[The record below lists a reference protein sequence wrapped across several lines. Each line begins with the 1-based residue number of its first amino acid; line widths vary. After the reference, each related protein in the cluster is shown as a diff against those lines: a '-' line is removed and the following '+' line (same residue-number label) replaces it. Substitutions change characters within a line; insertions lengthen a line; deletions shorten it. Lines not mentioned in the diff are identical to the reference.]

1 MKLKLTSRLIG
12 LSLCLLGLSINMG
25 CSDKYERLPK
35 ATTKEVE
42 SLTERFQAFLD
53 EAKKIKPDD
62 SLALLHHFSHAA
74 LTAVSPGDFKTMAAK
89 FISSAGSG
97 GLDDLE
103 IKGARSPG
111 KVRVLLIKTSE
122 GKGVIPFVQSSD
134 GWKMDEIKPAFGDF
148 STEVNLK
155 GNMPVSPPSILA
167 SVSVLQDPQSSE
179 TDRVQAALGLSSAKD
194 QETCKKFAATEK
206 KAWPKTAL
214 LYAAW
219 KTGGNC
225 APFAAAFPE
234 DGEAQVELYD
244 ADTESYRTLLKGL
257 GECAAESPKMSAALK
272 VYRGCYK
279 VEGSARS
286 EYVDM
291 VVALANAKPAYILQA
306 ALKTKYKYE
315 TDPVANIVVGAIH
328 GEKEAGFYKFI
339 YAKAK
344 SGGRAGR
351 LAKDWVEKMDKRDEE
366 EPAGTH
372 DPEKAPAE

>member
-1 MKLKLTSRLIG
+1 MKFKLTSRVIG
-12 LSLCLLGLSINMG
+12 LCLSLLGLLISMG

-35 ATTKEVE
+35 ATAKEIE
-42 SLTERFQAFLD
+42 SLTERFQAFID
-53 EAKKIKPDD
+53 EAKKLKPDD

-74 LTAVSPGDFKTMAAK
+74 LTAVSPSDFKTMAAK
-89 FISSAGSG
+89 FIGSG
-97 GLDDLE
+97 LADIQ

-111 KVRVLLIKTSE
+111 KVRVLLISTPE

-134 GWKMDEIKPAFGDF
+134 GWKIDEVKPAFGDF
-148 STEVNLK
+148 TTEVNLK

-179 TDRVQAALGLSSAKD
+179 TDRVQAAIGLASAKD
-194 QETCKKFAATEK
+194 QTTCKKFAATEK

-219 KTGGNC
+219 KGGGDC
-225 APFAAAFPE
+225 AAFAAAFPE

-244 ADTESYRTLLKGL
+244 SDTESYRTLLKGL
-257 GECAAESPKMSAALK
+257 GECAAQSPNMNAALK

-279 VEGSARS
+279 VEGGARS

-291 VVALANAKPAYILQA
+291 VVALANAKPEYILQA

-315 TDPVANIVVGAIH
+315 VDPVANIVVGAIH

-339 YAKAK
+339 YAKAN
-344 SGGRAGR
+344 SGGKAGR
-351 LAKDWVEKMDKRDEE
+351 LAKDWVEKMNKRDEE

-372 DPEKAPAE
+372 DKDKAPAE